1 MSAKTRIRQLEKHAP
16 KDDTS
21 FEYVHFV
28 QTIDGDKHTYTMG
41 KPGNVREVD
50 EEAYNRE
57 LAEYRPLAIARGV
70 CAEIQIVLPNGD
82 DHDNQNTTKEN

>member
-1 MSAKTRIRQLEKHAP
+1 MTTKARIAQLEKVSRGNGAF
-16 KDDTS
+16 

-41 KPGNVREVD
+41 KPGNVCEVD

-57 LAEYRPLAIARGV
+57 LAKYRPLAIARGV
-70 CAEIQIVLPNGD
+70 CAEIQIFLPKGD
-82 DHDNQNTTKEN
+82 DLDN